1 MQMKISS
8 TELDS
13 TLQWRPR
20 LARSCILSKYFPGC
34 TALSPHNK
42 EKNFAQVLTIPRPI
56 VLLNNWTLYYI
67 LDMN

>member
-13 TLQWRPR
+13 TLQS
-20 LARSCILSKYFPGC
+20 LAWAGSCILCKYFPGC
-34 TALSPHNK
+34 IACTHNK

-56 VLLNNWTLYYI
+56 VLLNNWTMYHI